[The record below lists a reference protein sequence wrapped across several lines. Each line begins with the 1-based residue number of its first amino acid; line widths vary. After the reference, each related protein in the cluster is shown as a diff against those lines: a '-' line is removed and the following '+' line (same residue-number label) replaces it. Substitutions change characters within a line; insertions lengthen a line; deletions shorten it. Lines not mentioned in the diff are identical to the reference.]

1 MKITQWLE
9 TIATKNFNI
18 KTLFLLLFLSS
29 SLTISAQIGIAQV
42 ASICGDLQRDEAQP
56 NTYFKDVN
64 NTFNKFIGTWKYTNG
79 NEIVTFKLTK
89 VTHKYDP
96 EYKIFEDYLVGNY
109 SYSTDGGTTYLVNT
123 IIGSYSEEVDN
134 NPMYA
139 GCTQTNYSNDRK
151 IIFGF
156 KDIILNKDFC
166 TAIFE
171 FSPNSL
177 TQMTVK
183 IKNPQG
189 TTGTFIGQP
198 SFNPNFTLPISMIV
212 TKQ

>member
-1 MKITQWLE
+1 MK
-9 TIATKNFNI
+9 N
-18 KTLFLLLFLSS
+18 LFLILFLTGSI
-29 SLTISAQIGIAQV
+29 TIFGQVTNAQV
-42 ASICGDLQRDEAQP
+42 TSICGDLQRDEAQP

-64 NTFNKFIGTWKYTNG
+64 NTFNKFIGTWKYTDG

-109 SYSTDGGTTYLVNT
+109 SYSTDGGVTFIVNT
-123 IIGSYSEEVDN
+123 IEGILNEDADE

-156 KDIILNKDFC
+156 KDVILNKDFC

-171 FSPNSL
+171 FLPNSL
-177 TQMTVK
+177 TQMQVK
-183 IKNPQG
+183 IENPSPVG
-189 TTGTFIGQP
+189 RLDGQP
-198 SFNPNFTLPISMIV
+198 PYNSDFTLPTEMVV